1 MARPVRNRRI
11 CTEPQYRRFAP
22 AAAGTEEKELSEND
36 GDGVFLSVDEYEV
49 IRMVDLFGCTHEM
62 CAKHMGI
69 SRTTVTEIC
78 ERARKKIADMLVN
91 GKNLT
96 IAGGNYS
103 VCKGL
108 SERCSADECPITG
121 KIGG

>member
-11 CTEPQYRRFAP
+11 CAEPQFKSFAP
-22 AAAGTEEKELSEND
+22 EAGREENRSFIEKED
-36 GDGVFLSVDEYEV
+36 DVFLSVDEYEV
-49 IRMVDLFGCTHEM
+49 IRMVDFFGCTHEM
-62 CAKHMGI
+62 CAKHMGV

-91 GKNLT
+91 GKRLT
-96 IAGGNYS
+96 ISGGNYS
-103 VCKGL
+103 VCRGL
-108 SERCSADECPITG
+108 SEKCEAQECPITG